1 MSRVYNRLFRGACW
15 IAAAGLVCFSRIDTR
30 DHKKRKFFFSTPKII
45 DPQKRS
51 LSFNKAS
58 KMLFLLVVLHFHYP
72 TQVVFKLCNLFRVYC
87 LVLSFS
93 SIFKFSFCFQL
104 LFCSLESVKCGCMV
118 AHIPLGPARRYLHD
132 DAG

>member
-1 MSRVYNRLFRGACW
+1 MHVGSRQLDLSVFLA
-15 IAAAGLVCFSRIDTR
+15 LTPETT
-30 DHKKRKFFFSTPKII
+30 KKKFFFSTPKII

-72 TQVVFKLCNLFRVYC
+72 TQVVLKLCNLFRVYC

-104 LFCSLESVKCGCMV
+104 LFCSLESVKCGRMV